1 MSGTDTRVAP
11 AATLRTAAGG
21 ESTRWVAARC
31 REVPWLT
38 AATVFTTVA
47 GAALQVLPVLLLGR
61 VVDGVVEGDGRS
73 VLVTTGILMA
83 AAALLGAAATAV
95 STYLIGRL
103 GADLLAQLREAAVRA
118 VLGMPSARIEQ
129 VGRGDVLSR
138 VGDDV
143 AVLSRGIRTAIPTV
157 FSAGV
162 LVAIATVG
170 MFGLDWRLGLAGAGA
185 LPAYALAL
193 RWYLPRSAPLYQQ
206 QRVAQADR
214 AQALISGLNGIDTVR
229 AYRLEGAFREQ
240 VTDKSWRVRE
250 LGIQVFRIFG
260 RFVGRENRA
269 EFIGLVLI
277 LVVGYVLLET
287 GAATLGDVSA
297 APLMF
302 HRLFTPLG
310 AIMFTFDEAQKS
322 GASLT
327 RLVGVL
333 GESSERRLVGDA
345 PVASGGPV
353 PHAVTVEGLTFG
365 YPGAEEPV
373 LRDVSLSIPVGG
385 SLALVGATGAG
396 KSTLAALIAGIGTPQ
411 AGSVRIGPHDLAYLD
426 EAGARALVS
435 ILTQETHVFS
445 GPLAEDLRLSAPA
458 ATDTELM
465 DALRV
470 VGARPWVEEL
480 PDGLDTTVGEGGE
493 RLDVTK
499 VAQIALARLVL
510 NQAGVV
516 VLDESTA
523 EAGERGRRRAGEV
536 RAGRVLRPDHA
547 VRGAPAHPGD
557 GGGPHRRAGRGT
569 RGGAGNP
576 RGTGRPGR
584 PVRAPV
590 ARLARGQLGTPW
602 VGDPPT
608 LLRWKDDESPM
619 TDPTARTVLLSA
631 AGLDDVRRR
640 TGDHSDRTITEAC
653 AIGLSYWATG
663 TSPDGIDLTPSTL
676 FADVL
681 RWVGEGGT
689 APAGFGRS
697 GRTAAASGPPRT

>member
-1 MSGTDTRVAP
+1 MSGTDTGVAP
-11 AATLRTAAGG
+11 AALRTATGREA
-21 ESTRWVAARC
+21 SRWVAAHC
-31 REVPWLT
+31 REVPGLT

-61 VVDGVVEGDGRS
+61 VVDGVVEGEPRS
-73 VLVTTGILMA
+73 VLVTVGALMV

-103 GADLLAQLREAAVRA
+103 GADLLARLREGAVRA

-162 LVAIATVG
+162 LVFIATVG

-185 LPAYALAL
+185 LPAYGLAL
-193 RWYLPRSAPLYQQ
+193 RWYLPRSAPLYRK

-229 AYRLEGAFREQ
+229 AYRLEDAFREK
-240 VTDKSWRVRE
+240 VTRESWRVRD
-250 LGIQVFRIFG
+250 LGIEVFRFFG

-277 LVVGYVLLET
+277 LVVGYALLEAD
-287 GAATLGDVSA
+287 AATLGEVSA

-333 GESSERRLVGDA
+333 GEDAEDRLVGDSA
-345 PVASGGPV
+345 VASADAVSYP
-353 PHAVTVEGLTFG
+353 VTVEGLTFR
-365 YPGAEEPV
+365 YPDTEEPV
-373 LRDVSLSIPVGG
+373 LWDVDLTIPAGG

-411 AGSVRIGPHDLAYLD
+411 AGSVRVGTTDLAGLD

-435 ILTQETHVFS
+435 ILTQETHVFA
-445 GPLAEDLRLSAPA
+445 GPLADDLRLAAPE
-458 ATDTELM
+458 ATDAELM
-465 DALRV
+465 EALRT
-470 VGARPWVEEL
+470 VGADGWVDVL
-480 PDGLDTTVGEGGE
+480 PDGLNTMVGEGGE

-499 VAQIALARLVL
+499 VAQIALARLAL
-510 NQAGVV
+510 GRSPVV

-523 EAGERGRRRAGEV
+523 EAGSEGAAELERAVRAACSGRTTLFVAHRLTQAMAADRIAV
-536 RAGRVLRPDHA
+536 LDAGRVVEQGTHEELVA
-547 VRGAPAHPGD
+547 L
-557 GGGPHRRAGRGT
+557 GGRY
-569 RGGAGNP
+569 
-576 RGTGRPGR
+576 
-584 PVRAPV
+584 
-590 ARLARGQLGTPW
+590 ARLWRAWR
-602 VGDPPT
+602 
-608 LLRWKDDESPM
+608 
-619 TDPTARTVLLSA
+619 
-631 AGLDDVRRR
+631 
-640 TGDHSDRTITEAC
+640 
-653 AIGLSYWATG
+653 
-663 TSPDGIDLTPSTL
+663 
-676 FADVL
+676 
-681 RWVGEGGT
+681 EG
-689 APAGFGRS
+689 S
-697 GRTAAASGPPRT
+697 